1 MLTRIFKS
9 GNSLAVRI
17 PKEMTFPEAI
27 QEVSIERMGDG
38 LLIRPVS
45 HRSLAGLMDKFA
57 AFPPDFM
64 SEGRDHHEETER
76 EGWQ

>member
-17 PKEMTFPEAI
+17 PKELGFDEAGR
-27 QEVSIERMGDG
+27 EVEIERQGDAIV
-38 LLIRPVS
+38 IRPVQK
-45 HRSLAGLMDKFA
+45 RSLAGLMDKFA

-64 SEGRDHHEETER
+64 NEGRGFHEEKER
-76 EGWQ
+76 QGR